1 MPVPFFPS
9 AFLDKL
15 FSLNDYYN
23 LKYWLNEHWEKDHKW
38 SLQSS
43 QMKKEDP
50 CKLRNS
56 KKVCDP
62 KLLQI
67 CKMPLLEIWWSSNGD
82 TFKDTVNIFM
92 KTIHKTGGFFSLA
105 KDETTNTHGIHSLQF
120 LVWVHQRVQ
129 TSALLEKLSSTN
141 DERCSRSPGQLSP

>member
-50 CKLRNS
+50 CKLGNS
-56 KKVCDP
+56 KEVCDT
-62 KLLQI
+62 KLLKI

-82 TFKDTVNIFM
+82 TSKDTVNIFM
-92 KTIHKTGGFFSLA
+92 KTIHKTGGFFFPCYGWDHKHTWHTQPAVFSV
-105 KDETTNTHGIHSLQF
+105 G
-120 LVWVHQRVQ
+120 
-129 TSALLEKLSSTN
+129 TSEST
-141 DERCSRSPGQLSP
+141 DICFIRKVVLYQWWKM